1 MLEFYGRKGYS
12 SYPGEILIGVTNA
25 AGAASSLTI
34 VDTVY
39 MNSDAFEKYTVYLD
53 AAAGIASGDA
63 RVAFVTVCNGI
74 YDYMYMDDITVKDI
88 PPCPEPIGLSLTGS
102 TQTTGTISW
111 SSSSPAFQI
120 QVGPMGFTQGTG
132 NVYNSSN
139 TSYTITGLNQNTYY
153 DAYLLSNCSSTGKGF
168 SNWVGPFTFKTECGA
183 FASPYSED
191 FGYSDGTGSTANP
204 DLPDCWEHQN
214 LAAYT
219 SNYCYV
225 DKYYFYGNQATDS
238 AYAYLRTYYSQFSA
252 QTALGD
258 TNMMILPRIA
268 GLENGTQQI
277 LFNAR
282 SVSTSAAYL
291 SDIAVA
297 TIDSNK
303 SIASLSIVDT
313 IQVTSTTYSDYALD
327 LDNVASDAAHVVL
340 IAFGGSNTGYTYGY
354 NGAYFDK
361 IEIRDIPN
369 CPEPTNIVASATSD
383 TSYFFSWNDSSVVSS
398 YRIEWGPQGFSQG
411 TGILYDTVI
420 GNQWTIDTLLG
431 NTTYEFYIQSLCS
444 IQGFNSP
451 WYGPI
456 SVTTPCSPTAAPF
469 ADGFENS
476 PGYSGNSSN
485 PNLPSCWAYDGTYGT
500 SYSMG
505 YGYSFYAYSG
515 SYSLYNYMYQGGGDT
530 NVISAPMI
538 QDIDQGGLMV
548 KFWARTSSTT
558 YPGGFDVVMTD
569 AMGNYETARTVQNIS
584 LNGNTSYQEFQVYL
598 DSNAVQAGDKRV
610 GFRMYSKATSY
621 DYVYIDNV
629 QIEAIP
635 ACTNYNQMA
644 SNITSS
650 SADLTWS
657 YTGTNCFNVEYG
669 PAGFIQGTGV
679 GALLG
684 TIDTNVTAPYS
695 LTGLSPNTSYD
706 FYVQNCCSG
715 TWEGPFTFQTE
726 CTGPLAA
733 GAYSVGPTGDFATLD
748 SVMSVLNACGIG
760 GAVTFEF
767 QSGSFSTSSYVGEIN
782 GSSSSNT
789 ITFKGGATVS
799 DTITAGT
806 DAAFVL
812 EGAKY
817 MNFEDLFIYTPNS
830 KGFRLNGASD
840 ITISGNTIMSSTTST
855 SSLYNGIVASNSSTS
870 IFSTTIGEKNI
881 TISDNDIIGGYYG
894 IRFYGSSAA
903 RNENLVISGNT
914 MTDQY
919 YYGIY
924 VYYGD
929 NIEISDNE
937 LSDFRSNFAYG
948 IYPYQVNGC
957 QITGNHISDLYY
969 GIYGYYMS
977 STSTATAPSEI
988 TNNMINAGYYGLNVL
1003 YSDSVGVYHNTAVGG
1018 YAGVRDYYNAANV
1031 NFRNNIF
1038 TGGTYALYN
1047 YNTSAFGDYNLYYS
1061 TGTYLGYH
1069 YVSSPYAFNYIDS
1082 IGELQSMDSTMHMNS
1097 VEGDPIFA
1105 TATDLHVYGPL
1116 ANDAGDNTVGVTVD
1130 IDGDS
1135 RPMSGST
1142 TVDIGADEYDVI
1154 GDDAALTAL
1163 LNPANGIC
1171 GDDSLMVSVQIANN
1185 GQNTLTSLTVS
1196 VDIFGTTMTATPTG
1210 LSILFGEKDTVELGY
1225 ISNFVGGTYSVVA
1238 YTQLTGDGRSNND
1251 TLSTSIEVS
1260 DAQQVNVIYDAKV
1273 CTGENIDL
1281 TVSVPAQ
1288 GNVMWTSGNDTIGI
1302 LSVDSVLSIAN
1313 ITSDTSFTVSSINYT
1328 ESVGQLSPGSGYNY
1342 TGAYGL
1348 SFTAYSGMS
1357 LDSVTLFP
1365 SGAGTSTIVIEDA
1378 SGTQLYSIPVTTSA
1392 TGWNPEQVYL
1402 GASLPSGSYKI
1413 WLNGTTTGGLY
1424 DNLNSSYPYW
1434 SDDSSVVITGD
1445 RNGGTSWYEYF
1456 YDWKVTVGG
1465 CSRQDTTFT
1474 IEVVNAPDTL
1484 NSTTTQNVEICAGD
1498 TAILSAPSAV
1508 SYLWSNGDTTQTV
1521 EITAAGQ
1528 YIVES
1533 DFPGCFLSYDT
1544 INITVNALPFA
1555 PITYA
1560 NQGQICL
1567 GDSIDLSL
1575 PSGLNYSWNTGGVT
1589 SVLTTAISGIYYATV
1604 IDSNGCSSF
1613 SDTANVIVNSLPT
1626 DSIFVT
1632 NSSLTFCNGDSTTI
1646 NGLAGLS
1653 YSWSNGDS
1661 STSISVSSAGSYW
1674 AIAEN
1679 AAGCQEN
1686 TDTVHISVL
1695 ALPQDSIDYQGNLVF
1710 CKNDSVELIGEQ
1722 GLNYLW
1728 STTDTSQNITVD
1740 QTGTYWAQIIDSN
1753 GCSNYTDTL
1762 SVIVNL
1768 LPSDTIFV
1776 SGSITSCMGDTVILS
1791 GEQNLNYT
1799 WNTGDTTQAIEVAQ
1813 SGLYVLTVLD
1823 NNGCSSVS
1831 DSLNVTFSPL
1841 PNDSVMTSGPTTFC
1855 DGDSVVLQAVETNAS
1870 YSWNTAATTSAV
1882 SVTQSG
1888 DYYLVIATPAGCS
1901 LMSDTITITVNSNP
1915 NASITVNGSLDLC
1928 PGDSVELSANQGLTY
1943 YWTTG
1948 DSTQAI
1954 TVGQTGNFAVD
1965 VTNGFGCTKASTVQS
1980 VVLHPFPQTSVILGD
1995 TTGIVPLQ
2003 QYTYVVTQTLGNTYN
2018 WSAINGAVVSGQGTN
2033 IASVMWGQDTVGS
2046 LQVVESNGYCTDTS
2060 TLSIRTNIGL
2070 NEYGL
2075 RNVELFPNPT
2085 QGNVFISADE
2095 PLGEIKVYAA
2105 TGALVTSKYTAET
2118 SVHFDFSTLSAG
2130 IYWIT
2135 IGTERYRLVVMH

>member
-1 MLEFYGRKGYS
+1 MKKLYLLLVAVLYSFGSLTAQVMTQTFSSIPSTWTQSNTCNSTSTNASWKLTTSSPGYGASGYTDNTGGTGSYAMWVDGSSPYPCDVSITTDSIDVSTLTSPSLEFYWFKNNTSTSYFDNNTLTVEVFDGQTYHPVWSGSTDSAGWRKVQVDISCISTPNDIALRFTVSKFNGAASFYNDIVVDDIKVQELPTGFSNCAAPTGIAVGTVSGGSATATVSLGCNSSASTSVIYGLAGFNPSSAGTSATVSSGTATLTSLASSSTYDIYAVTTCGTSTYSDTLGPISFITPCAVVATPYTENLDAASSGGSTSPSLPVCWEYYQGVSNASIYSTYHYIYSFISNSSSNSLRTYRSSSASYSGDTAMSLTPEIQGLDSATKMLEFYGRKGYS

-88 PPCPEPIGLSLTGS
+88 PPCPEPIGLSLAGT

-111 SSSSPAFQI
+111 SSSSAAFNI
-120 QVGPMGFTQGTG
+120 EVGPMGFTQGTG
-132 NVYNSSN
+132 TSYSSTT
-139 TSYTITGLNQNTYY
+139 TSYTATGLTQNTYY
-153 DAYLLSNCSSTGKGF
+153 DAYVMSNCTSTGDGT
-168 SNWVGPFTFKTECGA
+168 SNWVGPFTFKTECGDQA
-183 FASPYSED
+183 VPYSTGFE
-191 FGYSDGTGSTANP
+191 GYTDGSSSNP
-204 DLPDCWEHQN
+204 DLPDCW
-214 LAAYT
+214 AYAKTGT
-219 SNYCYV
+219 SSSFYAYNYDYSFYANTGINAV
-225 DKYYFYGNQATDS
+225 RFYGYVSTTS
-238 AYAYLRTYYSQFSA
+238 
-252 QTALGD
+252 TASSDGD
-258 TNMMILPRIA
+258 TLAVYSPRIL
-268 GLENGTQQI
+268 GLGGNDKQV
-277 LFNAR
+277 LFSGR
-282 SVSTSAAYL
+282 GGSTSASYVNQII
-291 SDIAVA
+291 IATA
-297 TIDSNK
+297 DTN
-303 SIASLSIVDT
+303 ASLGSLHIVDT
-313 IQVTSTTYSDYALD
+313 VVFTGTTYGDYTID
-327 LDNVASDAAHVVL
+327 LDNVPTTASRVVFL
-340 IAFGGSNTGYTYGY
+340 MIPEFPSGYTYGY
-354 NGAYFDK
+354 NYAYIDDV
-361 IEIRDIPN
+361 EIRDIPN
-369 CPEPTNIVASATSD
+369 CPIAVNAEGTATSD
-383 TSYFFSWNDSSVVSS
+383 SSATLTWVDSSAVTN
-398 YRIEWGPQGFSQG
+398 YIIEWGPAGFTQG
-411 TGILYDTVI
+411 TGAPTDTVTGTSWSI
-420 GNQWTIDTLLG
+420 STLDDA
-431 NTTYEFYIQSLCS
+431 TSYDFYIQSNCMS
-444 IQGFNSP
+444 TNGSMSP
-451 WYGPI
+451 WVGPI
-456 SVTTPCSPTAAPF
+456 TVDVPCSPTAAPW

-505 YGYSFYAYSG
+505 YGYSYYAYSG
-515 SYSLYNYMYQGGGDT
+515 SYSLYNYMYSGGGDT

-548 KFWARTSSTT
+548 KFWARTSSTS

-569 AMGNYETARTVQNIS
+569 AAGNYETARTVKNMS
-584 LNGNTSYQEFQVYL
+584 LNGNTSYQEYQVYL

-610 GFRMYSKATSY
+610 GFRMYSKAASY
-621 DYVYIDNV
+621 DYVYIDSV

-635 ACTNYNQMA
+635 ACINYNQMA
-644 SNITSS
+644 SNVTST
-650 SADLTWS
+650 SADLTWD

-679 GALLG
+679 GALSG
-684 TIDTNVTAPYS
+684 TLDTNVTAPYS
-695 LTGLSPNTSYD
+695 LTGLNPNTSYE
-706 FYVQNCCSG
+706 FYVQNCCNN
-715 TWEGPFTFQTE
+715 TWEGPFMFQTE

-733 GAYSVGPTGDFATLD
+733 GTYSVGPTGDFATLD
-748 SVMSVLNACGIG
+748 SVTSTLNVCGIA

-767 QSGSFSTSSYVGEIN
+767 QSGSFSTSTYMGEIN
-782 GSSSSNT
+782 GSSSTNT
-789 ITFKGGATVS
+789 ITFKGSTSAN
-799 DTITAGT
+799 DTIIAGT

-817 MNFEDLFIYTPNS
+817 MNFEDLFIYTPNNS
-830 KGFRLNGASD
+830 GFRLNGASD
-840 ITISGNTIMSSTTST
+840 ITISGNTIMSTTTST
-855 SSLYNGIVASNSSTS
+855 SSAINGILASASATS
-870 IFSTTIGEKNI
+870 AFSTTSGEHDI
-881 TISDNDIIGGYYG
+881 TIENNEIIGGYYG
-894 IRFYGSSAA
+894 VRFYGSFAA
-903 RNENLVISGNT
+903 RNGDIVISGNT

-1210 LSILFGEKDTVELGY
+1210 LSIPFGGKDTVELGY
-1225 ISNFVGGTYSVVA
+1225 VSNYVGGTYSVVA
-1238 YTQLTGDGRSNND
+1238 YTQLTGDGRPGND
-1251 TLSTSIEVS
+1251 TLSLNVDIT
-1260 DAQQVNVIYDAKV
+1260 DAQQVTPVYPEFICAGDDVN
-1273 CTGENIDL
+1273 L
-1281 TVSVPAQ
+1281 SVTNPTQ
-1288 GNVMWTSGNDTIGI
+1288 GKVMWASGGDTIAVVDADSTI
-1302 LSVDSVLSIAN
+1302 MLSSVMM
-1313 ITSDTSFTVSSINYT
+1313 DTTITVSSINYT

-1434 SDDSSVVITGD
+1434 SGDSSVVITGD

-1465 CSRQDTTFT
+1465 CAREDSTFT
-1474 IEVVNAPDTL
+1474 VSIQPDAVAAI
-1484 NSTTTQNVEICAGD
+1484 SVD
-1498 TAILSAPSAV
+1498 TANATISATDWMANWSTAGTSGADSIYV
-1508 SYLWSNGDTTQTV
+1508 EFSNGTSSNDTSGTV
-1521 EITAAGQ
+1521 TFTANNAG
-1528 YIVES
+1528 E
-1533 DFPGCFLSYDT
+1533 
-1544 INITVNALPFA
+1544 TV
-1555 PITYA
+1555 
-1560 NQGQICL
+1560 
-1567 GDSIDLSL
+1567 
-1575 PSGLNYSWNTGGVT
+1575 
-1589 SVLTTAISGIYYATV
+1589 TV
-1604 IDSNGCSSF
+1604 IAFGPCS
-1613 SDTANVIVNSLPT
+1613 SDTATFTFDVNQISVDEDFMNGTLSIYPNPTRGLFNVEFATASATDVEISIVNMVGQV
-1626 DSIFVT
+1626 I
-1632 NSSLTFCNGDSTTI
+1632 ST
-1646 NGLAGLS
+1646 
-1653 YSWSNGDS
+1653 
-1661 STSISVSSAGSYW
+1661 
-1674 AIAEN
+1674 
-1679 AAGCQEN
+1679 
-1686 TDTVHISVL
+1686 
-1695 ALPQDSIDYQGNLVF
+1695 
-1710 CKNDSVELIGEQ
+1710 
-1722 GLNYLW
+1722 
-1728 STTDTSQNITVD
+1728 
-1740 QTGTYWAQIIDSN
+1740 
-1753 GCSNYTDTL
+1753 
-1762 SVIVNL
+1762 
-1768 LPSDTIFV
+1768 
-1776 SGSITSCMGDTVILS
+1776 
-1791 GEQNLNYT
+1791 
-1799 WNTGDTTQAIEVAQ
+1799 EV
-1813 SGLYVLTVLD
+1813 V
-1823 NNGCSSVS
+1823 
-1831 DSLNVTFSPL
+1831 
-1841 PNDSVMTSGPTTFC
+1841 
-1855 DGDSVVLQAVETNAS
+1855 
-1870 YSWNTAATTSAV
+1870 
-1882 SVTQSG
+1882 
-1888 DYYLVIATPAGCS
+1888 
-1901 LMSDTITITVNSNP
+1901 
-1915 NASITVNGSLDLC
+1915 TVNGLYNNQFDL
-1928 PGDSVELSANQGLTY
+1928 SNESAGVYFIKFTTEEGVLTER
-1943 YWTTG
+1943 
-1948 DSTQAI
+1948 I
-1954 TVGQTGNFAVD
+1954 TV
-1965 VTNGFGCTKASTVQS
+1965 
-1980 VVLHPFPQTSVILGD
+1980 
-1995 TTGIVPLQ
+1995 
-2003 QYTYVVTQTLGNTYN
+2003 
-2018 WSAINGAVVSGQGTN
+2018 
-2033 IASVMWGQDTVGS
+2033 
-2046 LQVVESNGYCTDTS
+2046 E
-2060 TLSIRTNIGL
+2060 
-2070 NEYGL
+2070 
-2075 RNVELFPNPT
+2075 
-2085 QGNVFISADE
+2085 
-2095 PLGEIKVYAA
+2095 
-2105 TGALVTSKYTAET
+2105 
-2118 SVHFDFSTLSAG
+2118 
-2130 IYWIT
+2130 
-2135 IGTERYRLVVMH
+2135 